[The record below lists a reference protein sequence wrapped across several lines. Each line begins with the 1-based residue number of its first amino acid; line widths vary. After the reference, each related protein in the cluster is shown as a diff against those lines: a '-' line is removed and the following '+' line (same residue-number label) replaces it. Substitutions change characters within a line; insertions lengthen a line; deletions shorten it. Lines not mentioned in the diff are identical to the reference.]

1 MESKIIELLSIKKN
15 NNLGVKEIASLLNED
30 KEEVLNTLRL
40 LGKEGIVYKN
50 NQDKYTLL
58 SNTSLK
64 KGTIKITSRKG
75 AIVVLED
82 NRELDVVYKDKKKLS
97 NNDTVLVEA
106 YNQNGTAKVVKIIDR
121 RYYDFVAEVVKEGK
135 NYVARSEGKLDIY
148 LKEIYPL
155 GTKLLIDGETNSVK
169 EVLGHKDDTGVLEKE
184 VLALQGFPTSFSDKY
199 QEELKEIPSSLDEE
213 EVSLEKRKGL
223 KDQRGITSITI
234 DGEDTKDFDDAVSY
248 HNNTIYVQIADP
260 NRYIKEKR
268 YADR

>member
-184 VLALQGFPTSFSDKY
+184 VLALQGFPTSFSDKS
-199 QEELKEIPSSLDEE
+199 QEELKEIPSMFKLQILIDI
-213 EVSLEKRKGL
+213 L
-223 KDQRGITSITI
+223 KKIVPSGM
-234 DGEDTKDFDDAVSY
+234 KL
-248 HNNTIYVQIADP
+248 
-260 NRYIKEKR
+260 
-268 YADR
+268 